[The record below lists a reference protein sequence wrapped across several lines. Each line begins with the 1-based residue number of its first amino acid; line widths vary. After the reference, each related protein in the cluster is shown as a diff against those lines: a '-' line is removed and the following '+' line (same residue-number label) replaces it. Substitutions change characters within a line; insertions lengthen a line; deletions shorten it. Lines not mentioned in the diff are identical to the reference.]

1 MYKMRLGAGLFALL
15 LAFHAAAVSE
25 SSGAMQ
31 DELFARIND
40 LTISKIE
47 FEAIFQAAVR
57 HKYYHGK
64 VMAAELEDFRKQVAE
79 DIINQELV
87 YSQARQMGMQPDRRK
102 IDAGLDAFNLK
113 NANNKDWEERRE
125 KIIPRLIEKLER
137 QDLIERMETRVRNQ
151 PRPQAEQV
159 KKYYFANMD
168 KFTEP
173 RRLWVSVILR
183 KVPPASTEDV
193 WTEAEIELGRLKQ
206 RVESGED
213 FGELA
218 RKHSEHLSASLGGD
232 LGYLHL
238 GVLEENV
245 QQKIEAL
252 AVNQLSD
259 PLRVLEG
266 ITLFRLNGVQPEK
279 IKSFN
284 EVKDRA
290 ADLLYRQ
297 LQDIAWESY
306 VDALKSSATIY
317 VND

>member
-1 MYKMRLGAGLFALL
+1 MYRMRWGVGLCVLL
-15 LAFHAAAVSE
+15 LAFYAAAGNQIPAAS
-25 SSGAMQ
+25 Q
-31 DELFARIND
+31 DDVFAQIND

-64 VMAAELEDFRKQVAE
+64 VVTTELEDFRKQVVE
-79 DIINQELV
+79 DIITQELV
-87 YSQARQMGMQPDRRK
+87 FSQARQMGMQPDRKK
-102 IDAGLDAFNLK
+102 IDAGLDVFNLK
-113 NANNKDWEERRE
+113 NANNQDWEARRE
-125 KIIPRLIEKLER
+125 KIIPRLIERLER
-137 QDLIERMETRVRNQ
+137 QDLIERIEARVRNV
-151 PRPQAEQV
+151 PTPKAEQV
-159 KKYYFANMD
+159 KQYYFANPD

-183 KVPPASTEDV
+183 KVQPASTENV
-193 WTEAEIELGRLKQ
+193 WIEAETELGRLKQ
-206 RVESGED
+206 RVEAGED
-213 FGELA
+213 FGDLA
-218 RKHSEHLSASLGGD
+218 RKHSEHLSAATGGD

-238 GVLEENV
+238 GVLEANV

-252 AVNQLSD
+252 EVNQLSA

-266 ITLFRLNGVQPEK
+266 ITLFQLNGAQLEK
-279 IKSFN
+279 LKSFD

-290 ADLLYRQ
+290 ADLLYRE

-306 VDALKSSATIY
+306 VDALKSSATVY